1 MNAKLLNVSA
11 RNNGLHYYDHIKS
24 VCCPML
30 LTSLQAVVILK
41 LSETDQQGRE
51 AILKYHKMHI
61 AHFQIKC
68 IELISTTLQEGR
80 RK

>member
-1 MNAKLLNVSA
+1 MPKIMIFTITMTI
-11 RNNGLHYYDHIKS
+11 GHIKS
-24 VCCPML
+24 ICPML

-41 LSETDQQGRE
+41 LSETDQQGRRK

-68 IELISTTLQEGR
+68 IQLISTTLQEGR
-80 RK
+80 GK